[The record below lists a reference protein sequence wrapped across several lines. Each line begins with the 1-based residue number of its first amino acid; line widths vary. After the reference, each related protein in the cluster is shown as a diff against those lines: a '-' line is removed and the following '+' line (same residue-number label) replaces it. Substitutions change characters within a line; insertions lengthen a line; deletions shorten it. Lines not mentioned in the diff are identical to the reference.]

1 MLTFTYRSRGKGVAN
16 MLNYKTNMHGF
27 ASIVQLKS
35 SFVLWDNFTSPCR
48 AN

>member
-1 MLTFTYRSRGKGVAN
+1 MLTFTYCSKGKGVAN
-16 MLNYKTNMHGF
+16 MLNYKTNVCGF
-27 ASIVQLKS
+27 ASIAKLKS